1 MGAQHGVTVREL
13 VSGLG
18 LHVFTPQANLD
29 RVIRSVD
36 INRPGLALAGYLR
49 YHPAERVQLLGRTE
63 LSFLEGMNP
72 REQAL
77 RVFAFCAYEETPC
90 VIITRGDIPPE
101 TLLSEATRRGLP
113 VLGTAMVTTRGAA
126 TLSNFLEE
134 RLAPETLVHGVLVDV
149 YGIGILITGSSG
161 IGKSETALELIKRGH
176 RLVADDAVVIRQVS
190 DDTLLGSAPTLLQH
204 LLEIRGLGVLN
215 AMTLFGAGAVRT
227 HKKLVLVIHLE
238 AWQENKAYDRLGID
252 NDLMKILGL
261 EIPLVTIPVRPGRNL
276 AVIVEVAAMN
286 FRLKGMGY
294 DAAKAFTDELAE
306 AISANSVDA
315 VDSSEK
321 QSPLPNSQHSRSGF

>member
-1 MGAQHGVTVREL
+1 MERGITVQEL
-13 VSGLG
+13 VDSLG
-18 LHVFTPQANLD
+18 MHVFTPDANLQ
-29 RVIRSVD
+29 RVIRTVD

-63 LSFLEGMNP
+63 LSFLQGMNP

-90 VIITRGDIPPE
+90 VIISRSEMPPDP
-101 TLLSEATRRGLP
+101 LLEEALRRELP
-113 VLGTAMVTTRGAA
+113 ILGTQMVTTRAAA

-176 RLVADDAVVIRQVS
+176 RLVADDAVLIRQIS
-190 DDTLLGSAPTLLQH
+190 DDTLLGSPPTLLQH

-227 HKKLVLVIHLE
+227 HKKLVMVIHLE

-252 NDLMKILGL
+252 HHTMRILDV
-261 EIPLVTIPVRPGRNL
+261 EVPLVTIPVRPGRNL

-294 DAAKAFTDELAE
+294 DAAKAFTEELAGVIASHVE
-306 AISANSVDA
+306 ENP
-315 VDSSEK
+315 SS
-321 QSPLPNSQHSRSGF
+321 

>member
-1 MGAQHGVTVREL
+1 MERGITVQEL
-13 VSGLG
+13 VDSLG
-18 LHVFTPQANLD
+18 MHVFTPDANLQ
-29 RVIRSVD
+29 RVIRTVD

-63 LSFLEGMNP
+63 LSFLQGMNP

-90 VIITRGDIPPE
+90 VIISRSEMPPDP
-101 TLLSEATRRGLP
+101 LLEEALRRELP
-113 VLGTAMVTTRGAA
+113 ILGTQMVTTRAAA

-176 RLVADDAVVIRQVS
+176 RLVADDAVLIRQIS
-190 DDTLLGSAPTLLQH
+190 DDTLLGSPPTLLQH

-227 HKKLVLVIHLE
+227 HKKLVMVIHLE

-252 NDLMKILGL
+252 HHTMRILDV
-261 EIPLVTIPVRPGRNL
+261 EVPLVTIPVRPGRNL

-294 DAAKAFTDELAE
+294 DAAKAFTEELAGVIASHVE
-306 AISANSVDA
+306 ENS
-315 VDSSEK
+315 SS
-321 QSPLPNSQHSRSGF
+321 